1 MILNTAIAE
10 HKIEY
15 KGKVYGDQ
23 RTVFWEGGDCKLEL
37 LAPKLN
43 VSEKKKRKQRT
54 VISLLKNGP
63 KAWTN

>member
-1 MILNTAIAE
+1 MKEKYMATKEL
-10 HKIEY
+10 
-15 KGKVYGDQ
+15 
-23 RTVFWEGGDCKLEL
+23 FGGGGGGFKLEL

-63 KAWTN
+63 KAWTT